1 MNCFCTV
8 IMKSFFFFF
17 FFLPNHCQCQSI
29 TVLASVNL
37 FLSLPHTLFN
47 AYVAQR
53 WQVVLGSVSP
63 EMDLILDAGARSRS
77 SNMGSCPTPVLYSQ
91 WPNLFMLLN
100 ERKKKKQIIFF
111 YFFSAVTF

>member
-1 MNCFCTV
+1 
-8 IMKSFFFFF
+8 
-17 FFLPNHCQCQSI
+17 
-29 TVLASVNL
+29 
-37 FLSLPHTLFN
+37 
-47 AYVAQR
+47 
-53 WQVVLGSVSP
+53 
-63 EMDLILDAGARSRS
+63 MDLILDAGARSRS